1 MTSALGVAHQ
11 SKKKQLQFNLLKT
24 RTEVITNTLP
34 QPHIPGADG
43 RRNEGRSNGQEDD
56 QLQGWTIH
64 HVWKFQ
70 FGAAPQGQVVGL
82 VYLIQ

>member
-1 MTSALGVAHQ
+1 MAEEMREEAM
-11 SKKKQLQFNLLKT
+11 
-24 RTEVITNTLP
+24 
-34 QPHIPGADG
+34 G
-43 RRNEGRSNGQEDD
+43 RRMTNSKV
-56 QLQGWTIH
+56 WTIH